1 MYSSTKYIHH
11 QYFVSADWTGGI
23 FISPTLAGSRSGGVI
38 AATWAALMNHG
49 FNGYIEA
56 TRSLLNTAN
65 KVKEGVSRIPGLK
78 LLGDPKLCIVAF
90 SSDEFHIYRLAD
102 EMKVRKEDLPTL

>member
-49 FNGYIEA
+49 LNGYIEA
-56 TRSLLNTAN
+56 TQQLVSTAE
-65 KVKEGVSRIPGLK
+65 KVKEGVKRIPGLK
-78 LLGDPKLCIVAF
+78 LLGDPQLCIVAF
-90 SSDEFHIYRLAD
+90 TSDDFHIYRLAD
-102 EMKVRKEDLPTL
+102 EMKVA

>member
-1 MYSSTKYIHH
+1 MIMYSSNKFIHH

-23 FISPTLAGSRSGGVI
+23 FISPTLAGSRSGGMI

-49 FNGYIEA
+49 YSGYVEA
-56 TRSLLNTAN
+56 TRNLINTAD
-65 KVKEGVSRIPGLK
+65 KVKEGVKMIPGLK

-90 SSDEFHIYRLAD
+90 ASDEFHIYRLAD
-102 EMKVRKEDLPTL
+102 EMKVTLC